1 MAGKRGQIQLSP
13 DEQQD
18 LIDNERV
25 VVVGSNGQRGWP
37 HLMPLWY
44 VPREGEIWIYT
55 YAKSQ
60 KVRNLER
67 DPRATLL
74 IETGH
79 EYGELRGVMIEAEA
93 EIHREIDTVFPLA
106 EELTLRYAEGLSAL
120 EGDAREALKAQAAKR
135 AAIRFAPRRT
145 ASWDHGKLGGGY

>member
-1 MAGKRGQIQLSP
+1 MSRRDQIKLDD
-13 DEQQD
+13 DEQRE
-18 LIDNERV
+18 LVESGRV
-25 VVVGSNGQRGWP
+25 VVVGSLGRGGWP

-79 EYGELRGVMIEAEA
+79 EYAELRGVMIEAEA
-93 EIHREIDTVFPLA
+93 EIHREIGTVYPLA
-106 EELTLRYAEGLSAL
+106 EELTLRYAKGLEAVR
-120 EGDAREALKAQAAKR
+120 GDAEKALRAQARKR
-135 AAIRFAPRRT
+135 VAVRFAPRRT
-145 ASWDHGKLGGGY
+145 ASWDHRKLGGSY